1 MAQRDFLPSVLALA
15 GAMTPELRAAIVPDP
30 HPQPVNER
38 AVADAVRG
46 GRDALTALLSN
57 LLVEDRIAAAIGG
70 PDARAAVAA
79 DLHGRY
85 PAGKPVSTQYLDLN
99 STRDQRLEY
108 AVRLL
113 SAVLVEV
120 LYPSDRAEIAPV
132 CLSSAGRRTA

>member
-30 HPQPVNER
+30 HPLPVNER

-46 GRDALTALLSN
+46 GRDALTALLAG
-57 LLVEDRIAAAIGG
+57 LLVEDRIAAAIGGG

-85 PAGKPVSTQYLDLN
+85 PAGKPVSTQYLDLK

-132 CLSSAGRRTA
+132 YVSSRRTA